1 MTMKKS
7 LVSILCVF
15 VFVGAAMAQS
25 RFVPIVDLPVGG
37 LIGGSLGGKW
47 VDAVTAAK
55 RVKKGDVFNWY
66 LLNGTLIS
74 GVAMKEVEIAEP
86 CEDFYAATF
95 ETASMG
101 LDYGDRPEGIA
112 LGSALNWNPTPR
124 DPVALSD
131 SAAKATYSKVVTAIL
146 RKNGLLKTVPK
157 NIRAWRIDLDGD
169 GVEEV
174 ILQSQTW
181 GESIQPQAKAGNY
194 SIIVLRKIV
203 AGKVVDQLIASDFV
217 KKNVEFGAPSRY
229 KLSSI
234 ADLNGDGKMEFIIFG
249 EYYEGGG
256 SQAWE
261 MKGSKA
267 VEIKELQAACGV

>member
-1 MTMKKS
+1 MKTIIS
-7 LVSILCVF
+7 LFCLLLLCGSVS
-15 VFVGAAMAQS
+15 AQS

-37 LIGGSLGGKW
+37 LIGGSLDGKW
-47 VDAVTAAK
+47 IDASTAAK
-55 RVKKGDVFNWY
+55 RVKKRDVFNWY
-66 LLNGTLIS
+66 LLNGTSIS
-74 GVAMKEVEIAEP
+74 GIPIKEVEVAEP
-86 CEDFYAATF
+86 CEDFYSATF
-95 ETASMG
+95 DTASMG

-112 LGSALNWNPTPR
+112 LGAALNWDPTPR

-131 SAAKATYSKVVTAIL
+131 SAAKATYSKVVLGIL
-146 RKNGLLKTVPK
+146 RKNGLTKTVPK

-181 GESIQPQAKAGNY
+181 GESIQPSAKAGNY

-203 AGKVVDQLIASDFV
+203 AGKVVDQIIASDYV

-229 KLSSI
+229 RLSSI

-256 SQAWE
+256 SQAYE
-261 MKGSKA
+261 MKGNKA

>member
-1 MTMKKS
+1 MKK
-7 LVSILCVF
+7 ILLMFVCAF
-15 VFVGAAMAQS
+15 VFAGFSHAQS

-37 LIGGSLGGKW
+37 LIGGSLDGKW
-47 VDAVTAAK
+47 VDASTAAK
-55 RVKKGDVFNWY
+55 RVKKGDSFNWY
-66 LLNGTLIS
+66 LLNGTTIS
-74 GVAMKEVEIAEP
+74 GVLMKEVEIAEP
-86 CEDFYAATF
+86 CEDFYSATF
-95 ETASMG
+95 DTASMG

-112 LGSALNWNPTPR
+112 LGAALNWNPTPR
-124 DPVALSD
+124 EPVALSD
-131 SAAKATYSKVVTAIL
+131 AAAKSTYSKIVAGIL

-181 GESIQPQAKAGNY
+181 GESIQPRAQAGNY

-203 AGKVVDQLIASDFV
+203 AGKVVDQIIASDFV

-256 SQAWE
+256 SQAYE
-261 MKGSKA
+261 MKGNKA
-267 VEIKELQAACGV
+267 VEVKELQAACGV